1 MLGSKVLRILPLCVP
16 LCVMVV
22 RCFAGPAATE
32 PLTWQ
37 PWTPD
42 LFAQARQQHRFVLL
56 DLEAVWCHWCH
67 VMAEITYRHPEV
79 VRLLKARYIVV
90 RVDQDSRPDLASRYE
105 DYGWP
110 ATVVFDE
117 NGHEI
122 VKRQGYMP
130 PKKMASM
137 LQAII
142 DDPTP
147 GPSVQPE
154 RTVEFSQSSALDA
167 TLRAGLQK
175 ASEQR
180 YDDKLGG
187 WGTVHKY
194 VDGQS
199 LEYEFER
206 ALAGDAAAEHRV
218 KQTLTAALKLID
230 PVWGGA
236 YQYSVGGDWN
246 EPHYEKIM
254 QIQADDM
261 RLYALAGAAW
271 KMPEFEK
278 AARDIQRYV
287 AAFLTGPDGA
297 FHTSQDADLVPGEH
311 SSEYFA
317 LDDTARRRR
326 GIPRIDRHVYAREN
340 GWMIE
345 SLTVLY
351 GATRDEGCLRQALR
365 AAKWIVANRSI
376 AGGGFRHG
384 EQEVEQ
390 DVSHNSGGPYLGD
403 TLAMGRAFLAL
414 YSVTAD
420 RDWLRRA
427 QAAADFIERTF
438 RDPAA
443 GYDTAFGRTDAA
455 YRSKPERDE
464 NVALARFANL
474 LYQYTGAA
482 QDRAMADRAMQY
494 LVTPEVAQRLP
505 AAGVL
510 LADRETSRSPVHV
523 TIVGSKDDTAARA
536 LFVTALSVPSPYKRV
551 EWWDRKEGVLP
562 NPDVEYP
569 QMAKAAAFL
578 CADGRC
584 SRPSFDPQRFMMAI
598 ARAQEAARTGH
609 EN

>member
-1 MLGSKVLRILPLCVP
+1 MLRYKLLGILSQYAII
-16 LCVMVV
+16 V
-22 RCFAGPAATE
+22 RCFAGPAAAET
-32 PLTWQ
+32 LTWQ
-37 PWTPD
+37 RWAPG
-42 LFAQARQQHRFVLL
+42 LFAQARQQRRFVLL

-67 VMAEITYRHPEV
+67 VMADVTYRDAEV
-79 VRLLKARYIVV
+79 VRLLKSRYIAV
-90 RVDQDSRPDLASRYE
+90 RVDEDSRPDLASRYE

-130 PKKMASM
+130 PKEMASM

-154 RTVEFSQSSALDA
+154 HTVEFSQSSALNA
-167 TLRAGLQK
+167 KLRAELEN
-175 ASEQR
+175 ASVQR

-199 LEYEFER
+199 LEYDFEL
-206 ALAGDAAAEHRV
+206 ALAGDSAAEHRV

-236 YQYSVGGDWN
+236 YQYSVGGDWK

-254 QIQADDM
+254 QIQADNM

-271 KMPEFEK
+271 KMPEFDK

-287 AAFLTGPDGA
+287 AAFLTSPDGA
-297 FHTSQDADLVPGEH
+297 FYTSQDADLVPCEH
-311 SSEYFA
+311 STEYFA
-317 LDDTARRRR
+317 LDDAARRQR
-326 GIPRIDRHVYAREN
+326 GIPRIDRHVYSREN

-345 SLTVLY
+345 SLTMLY
-351 GATRDEGCLRQALR
+351 GATRDEAFLRQALR
-365 AAKWIVANRSI
+365 AAKWIAENRAL

-384 EQEVEQ
+384 EQEV
-390 DVSHNSGGPYLGD
+390 SPGSGGPYLGD

-427 QAAADFIERTF
+427 QSAADFIERTF
-438 RDPAA
+438 RDPSA
-443 GYDTAFGRTDAA
+443 GYDTAARSTDEA

-482 QDRAMADRAMQY
+482 QDRAMMDRAMKH
-494 LVTPEVAQRLP
+494 LVTPEVARRLP

-510 LADRETSRSPVHV
+510 LADWEASRNPVHV
-523 TIVGSKDDTAARA
+523 TIVGSKDDAAARA
-536 LFVTALSVPSPYKRV
+536 LFVTALAVPTPYKRV
-551 EWWDRKEGVLP
+551 EWWDRREGALP

-584 SRPSFDPQRFMMAI
+584 SRPSFDPERFLMAI
-598 ARAQEAARTGH
+598 ARARDAAGMR
-609 EN
+609 

>member
-1 MLGSKVLRILPLCVP
+1 MPRPKLRKFLPLCLVA
-16 LCVMVV
+16 L
-22 RCFAGPAATE
+22 RCFGGPPAAE
-32 PLTWQ
+32 PIAWQ
-37 PWTPD
+37 PWTPN
-42 LFAQARQQHRFVLL
+42 LLEQARRQHRFVLL

-67 VMAEITYRHPEV
+67 VMADITYRDPEV
-79 VRLLKARYIVV
+79 TRLMKSRYIAV

-110 ATVVFDE
+110 ATIVFDE
-117 NGHEI
+117 NGYEI

-130 PKKMASM
+130 PKEMASM

-154 RTVEFSQSSALDA
+154 RAVEFSGSPALDA
-167 TLRAGLQK
+167 TLRAELEK
-175 ASEQR
+175 SSDRR
-180 YDDKLGG
+180 YDGQLGG

-199 LEYEFER
+199 LEYEFEL
-206 ALAGDAAAEHRV
+206 ALSGDAAAERRV
-218 KQTLTAALKLID
+218 KQTLNAALKLID

-236 YQYSVGGDWN
+236 WQYSVGGGWN

-254 QIQADDM
+254 QIQADNM
-261 RLYALAGAAW
+261 RLYAAAGAAW
-271 KMPEFEK
+271 KISEFEK

-297 FHTSQDADLVPGEH
+297 FYTSQDADLVPGEH
-311 SSEYFA
+311 SAAYFA
-317 LDDTARRRR
+317 LDDAARRER
-326 GIPRIDRHVYAREN
+326 GIPGVDRQVYAREN

-351 GATRDEGCLRQALR
+351 GATGDGNCLRQALR
-365 AAKWIVANRSI
+365 AANWIVGNRSI

-384 EQEVEQ
+384 EQR
-390 DVSHNSGGPYLGD
+390 SGPDSWGPYLGD

-414 YSVTAD
+414 YSTTAD
-420 RDWLRRA
+420 RAWIERA

-443 GYDTAFGRTDAA
+443 GYDTAAGRTDAA

-464 NVALARFANL
+464 NVELARFAGL
-474 LYQYTGAA
+474 LYRYTGAA
-482 QDRAMADRAMQY
+482 RDREMADRAMKY
-494 LVTPEVAQRLP
+494 LVTPQVARRLP

-510 LADRETSRSPVHV
+510 LADWETSRSPVHV
-523 TIVGSKDDTAARA
+523 TIVGSKDDPAARA
-536 LFVTALSVPSPYKRV
+536 LFVTALSIPAPWKRV
-551 EWWDRKEGVLP
+551 EWWDRQEGALP

-569 QMAKAAAFL
+569 RMAKAAAFL

-584 SRPSFDPQRFMMAI
+584 SRPSFDPEHFVIAI
-598 ARAQEAARTGH
+598 ARARQAARTGS